1 MDLLKSIKENYLLFS
16 AIIFVILLLMY
27 AFLYKKQTKS
37 ETKEEDQLKTQ
48 KDKMITYTFYLI
60 LGLLGIY
67 ALYLIYIKYV
77 KSGTISMVG
86 GGNQKAELVSNVK
99 ISGEDVD
106 IGFMD

>member
-1 MDLLKSIKENYLLFS
+1 MRGTSLRHPSLR
-16 AIIFVILLLMY
+16 V
-27 AFLYKKQTKS
+27 
-37 ETKEEDQLKTQ
+37 
-48 KDKMITYTFYLI
+48 
-60 LGLLGIY
+60 
-67 ALYLIYIKYV
+67 IYIKYV